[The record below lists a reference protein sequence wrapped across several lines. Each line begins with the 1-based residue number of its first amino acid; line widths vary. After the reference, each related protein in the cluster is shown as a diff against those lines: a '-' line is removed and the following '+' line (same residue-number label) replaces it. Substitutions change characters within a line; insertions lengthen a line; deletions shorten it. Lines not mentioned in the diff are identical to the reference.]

1 MIETDPIGTSNVP
14 HFLYKPHW
22 EKCTRISLLT
32 LLGHRDLFRDGPLV
46 WLQKICQ
53 HWPKFE
59 ISIWYRRLK
68 IVLIGTK
75 RLMIHTSLIS
85 NLAKCQCLHI
95 KFLDSMMP
103 CYCNSN
109 IFIQSINKQKFH
121 HCLSRTNLSLRIIQ
135 FRFF

>member
-1 MIETDPIGTSNVP
+1 MKQTLLEQAMSHIFCTSSIG
-14 HFLYKPHW
+14 

-32 LLGHRDLFRDGPLV
+32 LLGHIDLFRDGPLV
-46 WLQKICQ
+46 WMQKICQ

-59 ISIWYRRLK
+59 ISIWYCRHK

-75 RLMIHTSLIS
+75 RLIIHTSLIS

-95 KFLDSMMP
+95 KFLDSMLL

-109 IFIQSINKQKFH
+109 IYLFSLLINKNFTTALVGQMYH
-121 HCLSRTNLSLRIIQ
+121 
-135 FRFF
+135 